1 MKVGDLIVTEALDTQ
16 GREVISFGLVIE
28 DCPPE
33 NHTNGMHLIWV
44 LHEGF
49 TKWWPASY
57 VRKIDEVRD

>member
-1 MKVGDLIVTEALDTQ
+1 MKVGDLIEVDVLDKQ
-16 GREVISFGLVIE
+16 GREELAFGVVIE

-33 NHTNGMHLIWV
+33 SHMHGMHLVQV
-44 LHEGF
+44 LHPGF

>member
-1 MKVGDLIVTEALDTQ
+1 MKVGDLVRV
-16 GREVISFGLVIE
+16 GVNEVYERDDNIFGIMLG

-33 NHTNGMHLIWV
+33 SHKNGLHLIQV

-57 VRKIDEVRD
+57 VRKVNESR

>member
-1 MKVGDLIVTEALDTQ
+1 VKVGDLVEVDILNTQ
-16 GREVISFGLVIE
+16 GREEFSFGVLLE

-33 NHTNGMHLIWV
+33 RHTNGMHLIWV

-57 VRKIDEVRD
+57 VRKFNESR

>member
-1 MKVGDLIVTEALDTQ
+1 VKPGDLVEVGMLGLQGHEELIVGVL
-16 GREVISFGLVIE
+16 LE

-44 LHEGF
+44 LHAGF

-57 VRKIDEVRD
+57 VRKVDEVRD

>member
-1 MKVGDLIVTEALDTQ
+1 MKVGDLVQVDVLDKK
-16 GREVISFGLVIE
+16 GREEPTIGVLLE

-57 VRKIDEVRD
+57 VRKVDEVRD